1 MYSCTS
7 YFLGE
12 GVTVGEELVQVP
24 GVGVLGVQL
33 LHAGG
38 RAHGPLR
45 YLQYNVDNLILDM
58 LNKSCLIELE
68 TNFI

>member
-1 MYSCTS
+1 MHSGERLLFVELP
-7 YFLGE
+7 FLCE

-24 GVGVLGVQL
+24 GVGVLSVQL

-58 LNKSCLIELE
+58 SHK
-68 TNFI
+68 